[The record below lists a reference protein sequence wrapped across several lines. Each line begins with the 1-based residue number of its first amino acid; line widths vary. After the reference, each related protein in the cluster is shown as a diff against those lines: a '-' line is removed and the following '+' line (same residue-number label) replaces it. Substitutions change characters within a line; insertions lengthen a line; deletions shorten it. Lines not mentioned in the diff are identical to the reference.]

1 MQVLLRPATAT
12 DAAACGRICY
22 EAFST
27 VAKAYGF
34 PMDWRSEEA
43 AVKVIEARLAHRF
56 TYGVVA
62 EVGGK
67 IAGSAFLKE
76 YRPVG
81 AIGPVTVTTRLQ
93 GDDIG
98 RLMMEHLL
106 ERARTEGITG
116 TRLVQAAYNMH
127 SLALYTKLG
136 FQVRDLLAC
145 LHGEPIS
152 MRMRGYPV
160 HLGTE
165 DDLPACDALC
175 TRLHGYARTE
185 DLLEALPLRT
195 LTVVTRDGRACG
207 YSTGAHFRGHTVAET
222 NEDVDRGGRA
232 VSGTRAA
239 DAGREWG
246 VAALGSGPRPADHAA
261 ALAHDAGLLPAAG
274 GGVPAIDPRLSRLVL
289 LWFPLVVRSRAVFA

>member
-81 AIGPVTVTTRLQ
+81 AIGPVTVTRLQ

-222 NEDVDRGGRA
+222 NEDARA
-232 VSGTRAA
+232 
-239 DAGREWG
+239 
-246 VAALGSGPRPADHAA
+246 LIAA
-261 ALAHDAGLLPAAG
+261 AEQFPEPGLLMPAGNGELLRWALDHG
-274 GGVPAIDPRLSRLVL
+274 LRITQPLSLMTRGFYRQPEGAFL
-289 LWFPLVVRSRAVFA
+289 PSIHA